1 MRTRSYNEKCI
12 KFVSCFQTKLRWNT
26 DDGGLIHQGYL
37 WKKVS
42 KTVEN
47 RYWALLFTDVFLL
60 SNVSSPSR

>member
-12 KFVSCFQTKLRWNT
+12 KFVSCFQAKLRWNT